1 MLRRLLT
8 IIMVLF
14 LASCGKNSPV
24 IAGVD
29 LPPDN
34 NAPVA
39 TPVQDSTPGNN
50 TGSTPVPSQIA
61 ATSDDTTAPV
71 VKVFDAPLVLVRG
84 AVQQQQTAMNTA
96 PGT

>member
-8 IIMVLF
+8 IVTILF
-14 LASCGKNSPV
+14 LASCGKKSPV

-34 NAPVA
+34 NAPA
-39 TPVQDSTPGNN
+39 GSTAQDPASGNS
-50 TGSTPVPSQIA
+50 TGSNPEPSQNVSA
-61 ATSDDTTAPV
+61 PQDTPAPI

-84 AVQQQQTAMNTA
+84 AVEQQQTAMNTA